1 RGISEKFSVALWI
14 GDLNDFITPSK
25 AYIVSLKG
33 LKANA
38 NKPDSEILVGRN
50 KQIFHDCLCDICG
63 DSYAGEIKKSSDC
76 VCFSPVKGLPC
87 NSFRHFFPSDD
98 VLD

>member
-50 KQIFHDCLCDICG
+50 KQ
-63 DSYAGEIKKSSDC
+63 
-76 VCFSPVKGLPC
+76 
-87 NSFRHFFPSDD
+87 
-98 VLD
+98 